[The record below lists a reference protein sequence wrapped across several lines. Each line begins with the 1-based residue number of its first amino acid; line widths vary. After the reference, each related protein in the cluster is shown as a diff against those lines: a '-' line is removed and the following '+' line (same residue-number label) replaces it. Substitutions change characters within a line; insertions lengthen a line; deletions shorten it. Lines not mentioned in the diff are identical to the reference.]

1 MRDTSRRSFTA
12 QMLTLAG
19 AALLGGKTLRLSAM
33 AADTS
38 SAGGELI
45 SRMKWLNEPASP

>member
-19 AALLGGKTLRLSAM
+19 AVLLGGKVFRPAAM

-38 SAGGELI
+38 SADGELI
-45 SRMKWLNEPASP
+45 SRMMLTTGGK